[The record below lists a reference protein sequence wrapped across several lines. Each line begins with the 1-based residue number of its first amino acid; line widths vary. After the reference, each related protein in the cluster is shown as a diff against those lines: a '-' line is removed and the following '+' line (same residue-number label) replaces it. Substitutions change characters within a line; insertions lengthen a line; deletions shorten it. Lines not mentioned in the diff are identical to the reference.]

1 MQKLSY
7 ISGRTTWLFDI
18 ADLNPKG
25 KNIIPDILDWIKENY
40 HFQEAPEFPPKA
52 ENQGLSFKRGEFQTQ
67 EEFFVEVG
75 LTLFNDGLVA
85 SSSSSTE
92 DAEKFLADVMRTA
105 SSEFNLVFDVSM
117 IRKKLYLSELTI
129 KLDYPLANLN
139 PRLTEFS
146 NRLSSLL
153 PDVNPF
159 STGGVSFWT
168 DSTFAV
174 TKTAPFLIERRPNA
188 PFSENK
194 YYSKAGL
201 PTEQHL
207 TILQEFEELLR
218 PH

>member
-25 KNIIPDILDWIKENY
+25 KNIIPDILDWLKETY
-40 HFQEAPEFPPKA
+40 HFQEAPEFPPKE
-52 ENQGLSFKRGEFQTQ
+52 ENQGLVFKRGEFQTQ

-92 DAEKFLADVMRTA
+92 DAEKFLADVMKTA
-105 SSEFNLVFDVSM
+105 SSEFSLTFDVGM
-117 IRKKLYLSELTI
+117 IRKTLYLSELVI
-129 KLDYPLANLN
+129 KLDYPLSNLN
-139 PRLTEFS
+139 PRLADFS
-146 NRLSSLL
+146 KKLSSLL

-159 STGGVSFWT
+159 SAGGISFWT

-174 TKTAPFLIERRPNA
+174 TKTAPFFLERKLNA

-194 YYSKAGL
+194 YISKAPI
-201 PTEQHL
+201 PTQQHL
-207 TILQEFEELLR
+207 TMLEEFEELLR